1 MYTQMEPTWIHNW
14 SALGIPFIA
23 CVQLISCE
31 YQSSTK
37 NKYTYF
43 YKYKDTSLNH
53 VPNAQVCVYLTI
65 YITNLQLQTT
75 FPKLFVFLSTSRFTK
90 AISLSITMKMSIT
103 SWPSNLCTVAG
114 PCTSSCRSTSCPL
127 NMQSQTCLE
136 KN

>member
-37 NKYTYF
+37 SKYTYF
-43 YKYKDTSLNH
+43 YKYKDTSLNP
-53 VPNAQVCVYLTI
+53 VPNAQVCVYLTV

-90 AISLSITMKMSIT
+90 AISLFITMKMNIT
-103 SWPSNLCTVAG
+103 S
-114 PCTSSCRSTSCPL
+114 
-127 NMQSQTCLE
+127 
-136 KN
+136 